1 MRQIR
6 LVAAALLLS
15 GFVTATFAQ
24 GQDDKN
30 QRDRQKTDTAITGCL
45 TKDASGA
52 YTLTDEKT
60 GVKTAI
66 TGPADLEKHSA
77 NHRVTLTGAAKIDA
91 SGKPVFEVSKIQH
104 ISTSCKA
111 PSQ

>member
-1 MRQIR
+1 MKKIR
-6 LVAAALLLS
+6 LVMATLLLS
-15 GFVTATFAQ
+15 GLSAATFAQ
-24 GQDDKN
+24 EK
-30 QRDRQKTDTAITGCL
+30 DRQKNEAAMTGCL

-60 GVKTAI
+60 GVKTGV
-66 TGPADLEKHSA
+66 TDPSDLEKHPA
-77 NHRVTLTGAAKIDA
+77 NHRVTLTGATKTDA

>member
-1 MRQIR
+1 MRSIQ

-15 GFVTATFAQ
+15 GLSTATFAQ
-24 GQDDKN
+24 EKSDKN
-30 QRDRQKTDTAITGCL
+30 QRDRQRSETALTGCL
-45 TKDASGA
+45 NKDASGA
-52 YTLTDEKT
+52 YTLTDEKS
-60 GVKTAI
+60 GAKTVV

-77 NHRVTLTGAAKIDA
+77 NHRVTLTGATKADA
-91 SGKPVFEVSKIQH
+91 GGTPVFEVSKIQH